1 MTDDLR
7 KLEKERDYWKRVA
20 SYLASCHA
28 ATLSYD
34 GTLKSCS
41 RARRERFESIV
52 QVAAEM
58 MDGYDWRAGS
68 SYALSTPNRSAKD
81 CHDALEHVKAVTK

>member
-1 MTDDLR
+1 MSDEIKNLTR
-7 KLEKERDYWKRVA
+7 ERDYWMRVA

-41 RARRERFESIV
+41 RSRRDRFESIV
-52 QVAAEM
+52 EIAADM
-58 MDGYDWRAGS
+58 MAGKDWKAGS
-68 SYALSTPNRSAKD
+68 GYARSTPEKSRTD
-81 CHDALEHVKAVTK
+81 CLQAIAYLKVEA